1 MKVKILT
8 CGHTKIG
15 EIVEAKRYKDLTK
28 DEIDASI
35 GSYKWGNINGYFIH
49 YMGNEWEYMTD
60 EEIEIVEE

>member
-8 CGHTKIG
+8 CGHNRIG
-15 EIVEAKRYKDLTK
+15 EIVEAKRFKDLTK

-35 GSYKWGNINGYFIH
+35 GSNYK
-49 YMGNEWEYMTD
+49 WEYMTD